1 MCENQV
7 VPRSYSWCFSRS
19 TLDSTAQGIS
29 FYSSPEKLPEG
40 FGSLLTAGREITT
53 AWSEKLHSLASFCI
67 LQTCEGM
74 NAARILRDH
83 KHPLQFNSAALQL
96 QHTKA
101 CTPRAAF
108 RGSQRNRIR
117 PNPLEMKWQRFS
129 TCWTFWTTWALHF
142 DSSSQ
147 RLATPSQP
155 KEFWFRIKVSS
166 LATAL
171 PLCRFAQKCK
181 VLKFQKCLSVVKGL
195 SFVSTLCCALLLC
208 F

>member
-1 MCENQV
+1 MLFQI
-7 VPRSYSWCFSRS
+7 YSW
-19 TLDSTAQGIS
+19 LDSPRDFFLQQSWEAPWG
-29 FYSSPEKLPEG
+29 LWL
-40 FGSLLTAGREITT
+40 LLTAGRETTT

-117 PNPLEMKWQRFS
+117 PNPLEMKWQRFRRFEHFGRPGRC
-129 TCWTFWTTWALHF
+129 TLTALRRGWLLPRSRRNF
-142 DSSSQ
+142 DSGS
-147 RLATPSQP
+147 RCLAWQQ
-155 KEFWFRIKVSS
+155 
-166 LATAL
+166 
-171 PLCRFAQKCK
+171 LCRFA
-181 VLKFQKCLSVVKGL
+181 
-195 SFVSTLCCALLLC
+195 ALPRNAKYWNSKNA
-208 F
+208 FP

>member
-40 FGSLLTAGREITT
+40 FGSLLTAGRETTT

-108 RGSQRNRIR
+108 RGSQRNRIQ
-117 PNPLEMKWQRFS
+117 PNPLEMKWRRFERFGRPGRC
-129 TCWTFWTTWALHF
+129 TLTALRRGWLLPRSRRNF
-142 DSSSQ
+142 DSGS
-147 RLATPSQP
+147 RCLAWQQ
-155 KEFWFRIKVSS
+155 
-166 LATAL
+166 
-171 PLCRFAQKCK
+171 LCRFA
-181 VLKFQKCLSVVKGL
+181 
-195 SFVSTLCCALLLC
+195 ALPRNAKYWNSKNA
-208 F
+208 FP